1 MATDAIRT
9 PARRRCRTPRRR
21 TCPGQEFWLVNDA
34 GFQVLGL
41 VLGNC
46 VYSMG
51 AMRNWLA
58 GFKASFKGEIKE
70 VTQLMY
76 DARELALQRM
86 QAEADALDADTVVG
100 VDIKIEYLHNDE
112 WMEVTATGT
121 AVRRTGPA
129 AASRPGDRA
138 GITRGCGDSGGL
150 AR

>member
-1 MATDAIRT
+1 MFGRGHAQELTPEMTKGPAGHAATSDLT
-9 PARRRCRTPRRR
+9 
-21 TCPGQEFWLVNDA
+21 GQEFWLINDA

-51 AMRNWLA
+51 AMRNWLSN
-58 GFKASFKGEIKE
+58 FKANFKGEIKE

-86 QAEADALDADTVVG
+86 QAEADALGADTVVG
-100 VDIKIEYLHNDE
+100 VDIKIEYMHNGE

-121 AVRRTGPA
+121 AVRRVGP
-129 AASRPGDRA
+129 PQNRA
-138 GITRGCGDSGGL
+138 QVTIST
-150 AR
+150 

>member
-1 MATDAIRT
+1 MFGHGNDQAANQAPVPHAATSDLT
-9 PARRRCRTPRRR
+9 
-21 TCPGQEFWLVNDA
+21 GQEFWLVNDA

-58 GFKASFKGEIKE
+58 GFKANFKGEIKE

-86 QAEADALDADTVVG
+86 QAEADALGADTVVG
-100 VDIKIEYLHNDE
+100 VEIKIEYLHNDE

-121 AVRRTGPA
+121 AVRKSGPA
-129 AASRPGDRA
+129 QHRA
-138 GITRGCGDSGGL
+138 QVTIQ
-150 AR
+150 A

>member
-1 MATDAIRT
+1 MFGHGHDQEASQATVPHAATSDLS
-9 PARRRCRTPRRR
+9 
-21 TCPGQEFWLVNDA
+21 GQEFWLVNDA

-51 AMRNWLA
+51 AVRNWLA

-86 QAEADALDADTVVG
+86 QAEADALGADTVVG

-112 WMEVTATGT
+112 WMEVTAAGT

-129 AASRPGDRA
+129 QHRA
-138 GITRGCGDSGGL
+138 QVTIQ
-150 AR
+150 A

>member
-1 MATDAIRT
+1 MSGHARDQEAGQAATSAQVPHAATSDLS
-9 PARRRCRTPRRR
+9 
-21 TCPGQEFWLVNDA
+21 GQEFWLVNDA

-51 AMRNWLA
+51 AMRNWLS
-58 GFKASFKGEIKE
+58 GFKANFKGEIKE

-86 QAEADALDADTVVG
+86 QVEADALGADTVVG

-121 AVRRTGPA
+121 AVRKAGP
-129 AASRPGDRA
+129 PQHRA
-138 GITRGCGDSGGL
+138 QVTIQ
-150 AR
+150 A

>member
-1 MATDAIRT
+1 MFGHGHDQDAGQAPVQHAATSDLS
-9 PARRRCRTPRRR
+9 
-21 TCPGQEFWLVNDA
+21 GQEFWLVNDA

-86 QAEADALDADTVVG
+86 QAEADALNADTVVG

-129 AASRPGDRA
+129 QHRA
-138 GITRGCGDSGGL
+138 TVTVQ
-150 AR
+150 A

>member
-1 MATDAIRT
+1 MAMFSRGHAQDPEPEVSIG
-9 PARRRCRTPRRR
+9 PRGHAA
-21 TCPGQEFWLVNDA
+21 TSDLSGQEFWLVNDA
-34 GFQVLGL
+34 GYQVLGL

-51 AMRNWLA
+51 AIRNWLA
-58 GFKASFKGEIKE
+58 GFKANFKGEIKE

-86 QAEADALDADTVVG
+86 QAEADTLGADSVVG

-121 AVRRTGPA
+121 AVRKVGP
-129 AASRPGDRA
+129 PQGRA
-138 GITRGCGDSGGL
+138 QVTITT
-150 AR
+150 